1 MMTSSLRFWS
11 LNLSLAWVVGTG
23 GWVHGQT
30 AGQLSGG
37 TASLS
42 ELSRPQLNPVQAT
55 GVPSNGLPSVF
66 APSLPRTA
74 YTRYPWRTNIVTTV
88 FWVGEQPTEN
98 NPTPNH
104 KSSWDT
110 KWMENFG
117 GFDNPDPAQ
126 RTPDFLPK
134 GFTPGLNPFYV
145 ALPYNDCLSYK
156 AHKPEAARIIPW
168 FKTSFVK
175 PGRTVLRGTW
185 LAIRYGNQVCY
196 AQWEDC
202 GPFLTD
208 DPDYVFGNARP
219 KNPHNKG
226 AGLDVAPAVRDYLGM
241 PSGAKV
247 DWRFVD
253 VNEIPAGPWTK
264 YGMNNHFVRIKE
276 LRARQEQSLAQARE
290 QELLRLRE
298 QRFGSGQ

>member
-185 LAIRYGNQVCY
+185 LAIRFGNQVCY

-226 AGLDVAPAVRDYLGM
+226 AGLDVSPAVRDYLGM

-290 QELLRLRE
+290 RELLRLRE